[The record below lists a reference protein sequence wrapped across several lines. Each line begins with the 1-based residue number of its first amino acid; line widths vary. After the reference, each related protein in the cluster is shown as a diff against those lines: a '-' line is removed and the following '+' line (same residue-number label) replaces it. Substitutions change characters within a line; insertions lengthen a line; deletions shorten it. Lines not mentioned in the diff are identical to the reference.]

1 MKTAVVILN
10 FNGKK
15 FLEKFL
21 PSVIAYSKNE
31 AEIIIAD
38 NSSTDDSIEFL
49 KQKHPDLR
57 IIINTENGGFA
68 KGYNDALKQVDAE
81 YFVLLNSDIE
91 VSENWISPIIQLL
104 DSDKSIAAAQPKI
117 LSFQNKNQFEHAG
130 ACGGFIDKFSFPFCR
145 GRIFNITE
153 EDHSQYNDS
162 RDIFWA
168 TGAALFIR
176 SDIFR
181 GENGFSEHFFAHME
195 EIDLCWRLKNKGH
208 KIYVVPESKVY
219 HVGGGTLD
227 YMSPFKTY
235 LNFRNNLFLIYRNKR
250 NVNLF
255 FYFFQRL
262 SLDGLAGIK
271 FLTEKKF
278 KHFYQILRAHLHF
291 YQAIPRLKKERMEL
305 MKNDSIINESGT
317 YKNSIVFDFFRGGK
331 RFFSDLEF

>member
-1 MKTAVVILN
+1 VKTAVVILN

-38 NSSTDDSIEFL
+38 NCSTDDSIDFL
-49 KQKHPDLR
+49 KQKYTDLR
-57 IIINTENGGFA
+57 IIINPENGGFA
-68 KGYNDALKQVDAE
+68 KGYNEALKQVDAE

-91 VSENWISPIIQLL
+91 VTENWISPIIKLL
-104 DSDKSIAAAQPKI
+104 DSDKTIVAAQPKI
-117 LSFQNKNQFEHAG
+117 LSFQHKNQFEHAG

-153 EDHSQYNDS
+153 DDHSQYNDS
-162 RDIFWA
+162 REIFWA

-176 SDIFR
+176 SDFFR
-181 GENGFSEHFFAHME
+181 GENGFSEYFFAHME

-250 NVNLF
+250 DVNLF
-255 FYFFQRL
+255 CYFFQRL
-262 SLDGLAGIK
+262 SLDGLAVIK
-271 FLTEKKF
+271 FITEKKF

-291 YQAIPRLKKERMEL
+291 YQAIPRLRKERTEL
-305 MKNDSIINESGT
+305 LKNDSKINDFGT
-317 YKNSIVFDFFRGGK
+317 YKKSIVFDFFRGGK

>member
-21 PSVIAYSKNE
+21 PSVIEYSKNE

-38 NSSTDDSIEFL
+38 NASTDDSLSFL
-49 KQKHPDLR
+49 KANYPFLR
-57 IIINTENGGFA
+57 VINNHENGGFA
-68 KGYNDALKQVDAE
+68 KGYNDALKQIEAE

-91 VSENWISPIIQLL
+91 VSENWIYPIIQLL
-104 DSDKSIAAAQPKI
+104 DFDKSIAAAQPKI
-117 LSFQNKNQFEHAG
+117 LSFQNKSQFEHAG
-130 ACGGFIDKFSFPFCR
+130 ACGGFIDKFAFPFCR

-153 EDHSQYNDS
+153 QDQSQYNDS
-162 RDIFWA
+162 KEIFWA

-176 SDIFR
+176 AELFR
-181 GENGFSEHFFAHME
+181 GENGFSEYFFAHME

-271 FLTEKKF
+271 FITEKKF

-291 YQAIPRLKKERMEL
+291 YQAIPRLRKERKEL
-305 MKNDSIINESGT
+305 VKNDSKINDFGT
-317 YKNSIVFDFFRGGK
+317 YKKSIVFDFFRGGK